1 VTTDQHDRQH
11 DRQQETTDVAV
22 CRLDDITR
30 ESGVLALVAGE
41 AVAVFRTHD
50 DEVHA
55 LSGYDPVAGA
65 CVLARG
71 IVGTRGDVP
80 YVASPLHKQGYDLR
94 TGRCLDDPEV
104 SVATYDVS
112 VRDGVVLVAPGARVP

>member
-1 VTTDQHDRQH
+1 MSTDQQART
-11 DRQQETTDVAV
+11 RVAV
-22 CRLDDITR
+22 CRLDDIAP

-55 LSGYDPVAGA
+55 LSGYDPVGGA

-71 IVGTRGDVP
+71 IVGTRGGVA
-80 YVASPLHKQGYDLR
+80 YVASPLHKQGYDLS

-104 SVATYDVS
+104 SVPTYDVC
-112 VRDGVVLVAPGARVP
+112 VRDGVVLVAPGARER